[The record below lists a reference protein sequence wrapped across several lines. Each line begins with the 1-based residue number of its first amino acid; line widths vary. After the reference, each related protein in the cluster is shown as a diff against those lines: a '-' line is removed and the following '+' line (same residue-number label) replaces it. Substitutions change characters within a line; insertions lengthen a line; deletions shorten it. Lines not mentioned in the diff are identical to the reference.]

1 MNNKYLLKFDW
12 YTFLVYCALVSIG
25 LTNIYSTGHSQGE
38 NMFSLGHTFGKQLFF
53 SALGILVIF
62 FVQFTRVK
70 VYERYS
76 SIFYLI
82 VLVLLVGLFVF
93 GNEVSG
99 AKSWY
104 SVAGFSF
111 QPAELAKVVT
121 ALALTKHLSEINTD
135 LRNISHQI
143 TAFILILIP
152 AFLILPQPDPGSTV
166 VFLSFLLV
174 LHTEKLPS
182 RYILVFCGVVILFI
196 ITLLIGHNLTT
207 YVVIT
212 IAVIYIIGMRNK
224 KRRKVFLPTILVVLL
239 ASGFIQS
246 VDYVF
251 ENVFEQRH
259 RDRFNIVLGR
269 EVDTQGIGYNINQSQ
284 IAIGSGGMFGKGF
297 LEGTQTKGNFVPE
310 QQTDYIF
317 TTVGEEWGFVGTF
330 FVIVL
335 FMVLML
341 RILFTS
347 KRQKN
352 KFSRIYCYSVV
363 SLIFA
368 HFSINLGMVLG
379 LLPTIGIPL
388 PFLSYGGSNLL
399 AFSLLLGIYL
409 KLDANRVNEWS
420 LVFDRV
426 VIVS

>member
-1 MNNKYLLKFDW
+1 MNNKFLLKFDW
-12 YTFLVYCALVSIG
+12 YSFLMYFALVVIG
-25 LTNIYSTGHSQGE
+25 LINIYSIGHTQEE
-38 NMFSLGHTFGKQLFF
+38 NMLSLNHTFGKQLFF
-53 SALGILVIF
+53 GFLSIGLIF
-62 FVQFTRVK
+62 FLQFPKVK

-82 VLVLLVGLFVF
+82 ILALLVGLFIF
-93 GNEVSG
+93 GKEVSG

-104 SVAGFSF
+104 SIAGFSF
-111 QPAELAKVVT
+111 QPAEFAKVFT

-135 LRNISHQI
+135 LTTLSDQL
-143 TAFILILIP
+143 TSFILIFLPALI
-152 AFLILPQPDPGSTV
+152 ILPQPDPGSTV

-182 RYILVFCGVVILFI
+182 QYLLSCIGLVVLFI
-196 ITLLIGHNLTT
+196 MTLLIGNTT
-207 YVVIT
+207 GT
-212 IAVIYIIGMRNK
+212 AIALGFGLLYIIGLDRK
-224 KRRKVFLPTILVVLL
+224 KRRKRLLSTLLTLVL
-239 ASGFIQS
+239 ASAFIQS
-246 VDYVF
+246 VDFVF

-284 IAIGSGGMFGKGF
+284 IAIGSGGVLGKGF

-317 TTVGEEWGFVGTF
+317 TTVGEEWGFVGSF
-330 FVIVL
+330 LVVVLFVI
-335 FMVLML
+335 LML
-341 RILFTS
+341 RILLTS
-347 KRQKN
+347 RRQKN
-352 KFSRIYCYSVV
+352 NFSRIYCYSVV
-363 SLIFA
+363 CLLFA

-379 LLPTIGIPL
+379 LIPTIGIPL

-409 KLDANRVNEWS
+409 KLDANRINEW
-420 LVFDRV
+420 
-426 VIVS
+426 

>member
-62 FVQFTRVK
+62 FVQFPRVK

-212 IAVIYIIGMRNK
+212 IAVIYIIGMKNK

-409 KLDANRVNEWS
+409 KLDANRVNEW
-420 LVFDRV
+420 
-426 VIVS
+426 

>member
-62 FVQFTRVK
+62 FVQFPRVK

-143 TAFILILIP
+143 SAFILILIP

-212 IAVIYIIGMRNK
+212 IAVISIIGMRNK

-409 KLDANRVNEWS
+409 KLDANRVNEW
-420 LVFDRV
+420 
-426 VIVS
+426 

>member
-152 AFLILPQPDPGSTV
+152 AILILPQPDPGSTV

-297 LEGTQTKGNFVPE
+297 LEGTQTMGNFVPE

-409 KLDANRVNEWS
+409 KLDANRVNEW
-420 LVFDRV
+420 
-426 VIVS
+426 

>member
-182 RYILVFCGVVILFI
+182 WYILVFCGVVILFI

-297 LEGTQTKGNFVPE
+297 LEGTQTMGNFVPE

-409 KLDANRVNEWS
+409 KLDANRVNEW
-420 LVFDRV
+420 
-426 VIVS
+426 

>member
-62 FVQFTRVK
+62 FVQFPRVK

-143 TAFILILIP
+143 SAFILILIP

-174 LHTEKLPS
+174 LHTEKLPL

-409 KLDANRVNEWS
+409 KLDANRVNEW
-420 LVFDRV
+420 
-426 VIVS
+426 

>member
-12 YTFLVYCALVSIG
+12 YTVLVYCALVSIG

-38 NMFSLGHTFGKQLFF
+38 NMFSLGHTFGKQLLF

-62 FVQFTRVK
+62 FVQFPRVK

-143 TAFILILIP
+143 SAFILILIP

-182 RYILVFCGVVILFI
+182 RYMLVFCGVVILFI

-207 YVVIT
+207 YAVIT

-409 KLDANRVNEWS
+409 KLDANRVNEW
-420 LVFDRV
+420 
-426 VIVS
+426 

>member
-12 YTFLVYCALVSIG
+12 YTFLVYFALVTIG
-25 LTNIYSTGHSQGE
+25 LINIYSIGHTQEQS
-38 NMFSLGHTFGKQLFF
+38 MLSLNHTFGKQLFF
-53 SALGILVIF
+53 GLLSIGLIF
-62 FVQFTRVK
+62 FIQFPKVK

-82 VLVLLVGLFVF
+82 ILALLIGLFIF
-93 GNEVSG
+93 GKEVSG

-104 SVAGFSF
+104 SIAGFSF
-111 QPAELAKVVT
+111 QPAEFAKVIT
-121 ALALTKHLSEINTD
+121 ALALSKHLSEINTD
-135 LRNISHQI
+135 LTSLSDQL
-143 TAFILILIP
+143 TSFILILLP
-152 AFLILPQPDPGSTV
+152 ALIILPQPDPGSTV

-174 LHTEKLPS
+174 LHIEKLPS
-182 RYILVFCGVVILFI
+182 QYLLSCIGLIILFI
-196 ITLLIGHNLTT
+196 VTLLIGNNVATG
-207 YVVIT
+207 
-212 IAVIYIIGMRNK
+212 AVLGVGLVYIIGLDRK
-224 KRRKVFLPTILVVLL
+224 KRRKRLLSTILTLVL
-239 ASGFIQS
+239 ASAFIQS
-246 VDYVF
+246 VDFVF

-284 IAIGSGGMFGKGF
+284 IAIGSGGVLGKGF

-317 TTVGEEWGFVGTF
+317 TTVGEEWGFVGSF
-330 FVIVL
+330 AVVVL
-335 FMVLML
+335 FMILML
-341 RILFTS
+341 RILLTS
-347 KRQKN
+347 RRQKN
-352 KFSRIYCYSVV
+352 NFSRIYCYCVV
-363 SLIFA
+363 CLLFG

-409 KLDANRVNEWS
+409 KLDANRVNEW
-420 LVFDRV
+420 
-426 VIVS
+426 

>member
-1 MNNKYLLKFDW
+1 MNNKFILKFDW
-12 YTFLVYCALVSIG
+12 YTFLVYFALVTIG
-25 LTNIYSTGHSQGE
+25 LINIYSI
-38 NMFSLGHTFGKQLFF
+38 GHTQEKSMMSLNHPFGKQLFF
-53 SALGILVIF
+53 VFLSIGLIF
-62 FVQFTRVK
+62 FIQFPKVK

-82 VLVLLVGLFVF
+82 ILALLIGLFIF
-93 GNEVSG
+93 GKEVSG

-104 SVAGFSF
+104 SFAGFSF
-111 QPAELAKVVT
+111 QPAEFAKVIT

-135 LRNISHQI
+135 LTTLSDQL
-143 TAFILILIP
+143 TSFVLIFLPALI
-152 AFLILPQPDPGSTV
+152 ILPQPDPGSTV

-182 RYILVFCGVVILFI
+182 QYLLSCIGLIVLFI
-196 ITLLIGHNLTT
+196 MTLLIGN
-207 YVVIT
+207 T
-212 IAVIYIIGMRNK
+212 IATAIVLGLGVIYIIGLDR
-224 KRRKVFLPTILVVLL
+224 KRRRKRLLSTLLTLVL
-239 ASGFIQS
+239 ASAFIQS
-246 VDYVF
+246 VDFVF

-284 IAIGSGGMFGKGF
+284 IAIGSGGVLGKGF

-317 TTVGEEWGFVGTF
+317 TTVGEEWGFVGS
-330 FVIVL
+330 FVVVVL
-335 FMVLML
+335 FMILML
-341 RILFTS
+341 RILLTS
-347 KRQKN
+347 RRQKN
-352 KFSRIYCYSVV
+352 NFSRIYCCCVV
-363 SLIFA
+363 CLLFA

-388 PFLSYGGSNLL
+388 PYLSYGGSNLL

-409 KLDANRVNEWS
+409 KLDVNRVNEW
-420 LVFDRV
+420 
-426 VIVS
+426 

>member
-62 FVQFTRVK
+62 FVQFPRVK

-135 LRNISHQI
+135 LSNISHQI
-143 TAFILILIP
+143 SAFILILIP

-409 KLDANRVNEWS
+409 KLDANRVNEW
-420 LVFDRV
+420 
-426 VIVS
+426 

>member
-12 YTFLVYCALVSIG
+12 YTVLVYCALVSIG

-38 NMFSLGHTFGKQLFF
+38 NMFSLGHTFGKQLLF

-62 FVQFTRVK
+62 FVQFPRVK

-143 TAFILILIP
+143 SAFILILIP

-409 KLDANRVNEWS
+409 KLDANRVNEW
-420 LVFDRV
+420 
-426 VIVS
+426 

>member
-12 YTFLVYCALVSIG
+12 YTFLVYCVLVSIG

-409 KLDANRVNEWS
+409 KLDANRVNEW
-420 LVFDRV
+420 
-426 VIVS
+426 

>member
-409 KLDANRVNEWS
+409 KLDANRVNEW
-420 LVFDRV
+420 
-426 VIVS
+426 

>member
-62 FVQFTRVK
+62 FVQFPRVK

-111 QPAELAKVVT
+111 QPAEIAKVVT

-196 ITLLIGHNLTT
+196 ITLLIGHNLAT

-212 IAVIYIIGMRNK
+212 IAVIYIIGMKNK

-409 KLDANRVNEWS
+409 KLDANRVNEW
-420 LVFDRV
+420 
-426 VIVS
+426 

>member
-62 FVQFTRVK
+62 FVQFPRVK

-143 TAFILILIP
+143 SAFILILIP

-207 YVVIT
+207 YAVIT

-409 KLDANRVNEWS
+409 KLDANRVNEW
-420 LVFDRV
+420 
-426 VIVS
+426 

>member
-1 MNNKYLLKFDW
+1 M
-12 YTFLVYCALVSIG
+12 VYFALVTIG
-25 LTNIYSTGHSQGE
+25 LINIYSIGHTQEES
-38 NMFSLGHTFGKQLFF
+38 MLSLNHTFGKQLFF
-53 SALGILVIF
+53 SLLSIGLIF
-62 FVQFTRVK
+62 FIQFPKVK

-82 VLVLLVGLFVF
+82 ILALLIGLFVF
-93 GNEVSG
+93 GKEVSG

-104 SVAGFSF
+104 SIAGFSF
-111 QPAELAKVVT
+111 QPAEFAKVIT
-121 ALALTKHLSEINTD
+121 ALALSKHLSEINTD
-135 LRNISHQI
+135 LTTLSDQL
-143 TAFILILIP
+143 TSFILILLP
-152 AFLILPQPDPGSTV
+152 ALIILPQPDPGSTV

-182 RYILVFCGVVILFI
+182 QYLLSFVGLVVLFI
-196 ITLLIGHNLTT
+196 TTLLIGYTLATSIILGLGLV
-207 YVVIT
+207 YVT
-212 IAVIYIIGMRNK
+212 GLSRK
-224 KRRKVFLPTILVVLL
+224 KRRKRLLSTILTVVL
-239 ASGFIQS
+239 ACAFIQS
-246 VDYVF
+246 VNFVF

-284 IAIGSGGMFGKGF
+284 IAIGSGGVLGKGF

-317 TTVGEEWGFVGTF
+317 TTVGEEWGFVGSF
-330 FVIVL
+330 LVVVLFVI
-335 FMVLML
+335 LML
-341 RILFTS
+341 RILLTS
-347 KRQKN
+347 ARQKN
-352 KFSRIYCYSVV
+352 NFSRIYCYSVV
-363 SLIFA
+363 CLLFA

-409 KLDANRVNEWS
+409 KLDANRVNEW
-420 LVFDRV
+420 
-426 VIVS
+426 

>member
-62 FVQFTRVK
+62 FVQFPRVK

-182 RYILVFCGVVILFI
+182 RYMLVFCGVVILFI

-207 YVVIT
+207 YAVIT

-409 KLDANRVNEWS
+409 KLDANRVNEW
-420 LVFDRV
+420 
-426 VIVS
+426 

>member
-121 ALALTKHLSEINTD
+121 ALVLTKHLSEINTD

-143 TAFILILIP
+143 SAFILILIP

-409 KLDANRVNEWS
+409 KLDANRVNEW
-420 LVFDRV
+420 
-426 VIVS
+426 

>member
-12 YTFLVYCALVSIG
+12 YTFLVYFALVTIG
-25 LTNIYSTGHSQGE
+25 LINIYSIGHTQEES
-38 NMFSLGHTFGKQLFF
+38 MLSLNHTFGKQLFF
-53 SALGILVIF
+53 SLFSIGLIF
-62 FVQFTRVK
+62 FIQFPKVK

-82 VLVLLVGLFVF
+82 ILALLIGLFVF
-93 GNEVSG
+93 GKEVSG

-104 SVAGFSF
+104 SIAGFSF
-111 QPAELAKVVT
+111 QPAEFAKVVT
-121 ALALTKHLSEINTD
+121 ALVLAKHLSEINTD
-135 LRNISHQI
+135 LTTLSDQL
-143 TAFILILIP
+143 TSFILILLP
-152 AFLILPQPDPGSTV
+152 ALIILPQPDPGSTV

-182 RYILVFCGVVILFI
+182 QYLLSFVGLVVLFI
-196 ITLLIGHNLTT
+196 TTLLIGYTLATS
-207 YVVIT
+207 
-212 IAVIYIIGMRNK
+212 IILGFGLVYLIGLSRK
-224 KRRKVFLPTILVVLL
+224 KRRKQLLSTILTVVL
-239 ASGFIQS
+239 ACAFIQS
-246 VDYVF
+246 VNFVF

-284 IAIGSGGMFGKGF
+284 IAIGSGGVLGKGF

-317 TTVGEEWGFVGTF
+317 TTVGEEWGFVGSF
-330 FVIVL
+330 LVVVLFVI
-335 FMVLML
+335 LML
-341 RILFTS
+341 RILLTS
-347 KRQKN
+347 TRQKN
-352 KFSRIYCYSVV
+352 NFSRIYCYCVV
-363 SLIFA
+363 CLLFA

-409 KLDANRVNEWS
+409 KLDANRVNEW
-420 LVFDRV
+420 
-426 VIVS
+426 

>member
-62 FVQFTRVK
+62 FVQFPRVK

-182 RYILVFCGVVILFI
+182 RYMLVFCGVVILFI

-409 KLDANRVNEWS
+409 KLDANRVNEW
-420 LVFDRV
+420 
-426 VIVS
+426 

>member
-196 ITLLIGHNLTT
+196 ITLLIGHNLAT

-409 KLDANRVNEWS
+409 KLDANRVNEW
-420 LVFDRV
+420 
-426 VIVS
+426 

>member
-62 FVQFTRVK
+62 FVQFPRVK

-207 YVVIT
+207 YAVIT

-409 KLDANRVNEWS
+409 KLDANRVNEW
-420 LVFDRV
+420 
-426 VIVS
+426 

>member
-121 ALALTKHLSEINTD
+121 ALVLTKHLSEINTD

-152 AFLILPQPDPGSTV
+152 AILILPQPDPGSTV

-297 LEGTQTKGNFVPE
+297 LEGTQTMGNFVPE

-409 KLDANRVNEWS
+409 KLDANRVNEW
-420 LVFDRV
+420 
-426 VIVS
+426 

>member
-12 YTFLVYCALVSIG
+12 YTVLVYCALVSIG

-38 NMFSLGHTFGKQLFF
+38 NMFSLGHTFGKQLLF

-62 FVQFTRVK
+62 FVQFPRVK

-143 TAFILILIP
+143 SAFILILIP

-212 IAVIYIIGMRNK
+212 IAVIYIIGMKNK

-409 KLDANRVNEWS
+409 KLDANRVNEW
-420 LVFDRV
+420 
-426 VIVS
+426 

>member
-12 YTFLVYCALVSIG
+12 YTFLVYFALVTIG
-25 LTNIYSTGHSQGE
+25 LINIYSIGHTQEES
-38 NMFSLGHTFGKQLFF
+38 MLSLNHTFGKQLFF
-53 SALGILVIF
+53 SLFSIGLIF
-62 FVQFTRVK
+62 FIQFPKVK

-82 VLVLLVGLFVF
+82 ILALLIGLFVF
-93 GNEVSG
+93 GKEVSG

-104 SVAGFSF
+104 SIAGFSF
-111 QPAELAKVVT
+111 QPAEFAKVVT
-121 ALALTKHLSEINTD
+121 ALVLAKHLSEINTD
-135 LRNISHQI
+135 LTTLSDQL
-143 TAFILILIP
+143 TSFILILLP
-152 AFLILPQPDPGSTV
+152 ALIILPQPDPGSTV

-182 RYILVFCGVVILFI
+182 QYLLSFVGLVVLFI
-196 ITLLIGHNLTT
+196 TTLLIGYTLATS
-207 YVVIT
+207 
-212 IAVIYIIGMRNK
+212 IILGLGLVYLIGLSRK
-224 KRRKVFLPTILVVLL
+224 KRRKQLLSTILTVVL
-239 ASGFIQS
+239 ACAFIQS
-246 VDYVF
+246 VNFVF

-284 IAIGSGGMFGKGF
+284 IAIGSGGVLGKGF

-317 TTVGEEWGFVGTF
+317 TTVGEEWGFVGSF
-330 FVIVL
+330 LVVVLFVI
-335 FMVLML
+335 LML
-341 RILFTS
+341 RILLTS
-347 KRQKN
+347 ARQKN
-352 KFSRIYCYSVV
+352 NFSRIYCYCVV
-363 SLIFA
+363 CLLFA

-409 KLDANRVNEWS
+409 KLDANRVNEW
-420 LVFDRV
+420 
-426 VIVS
+426 

>member
-12 YTFLVYCALVSIG
+12 YTVLVYCALVSIG

-62 FVQFTRVK
+62 FVQFPRVK

-409 KLDANRVNEWS
+409 KLDANRVNEW
-420 LVFDRV
+420 
-426 VIVS
+426 

>member
-12 YTFLVYCALVSIG
+12 YTFLVYCVLVSIG

-62 FVQFTRVK
+62 FVQFPRVK

-196 ITLLIGHNLTT
+196 ITLLIGHNLAT

-409 KLDANRVNEWS
+409 KLDANRVNEW
-420 LVFDRV
+420 
-426 VIVS
+426 

>member
-38 NMFSLGHTFGKQLFF
+38 NMFSLGHTFGKQLLF

-62 FVQFTRVK
+62 FVQFPRVK

-143 TAFILILIP
+143 SAFILILIP

-409 KLDANRVNEWS
+409 KLDANRVNEW
-420 LVFDRV
+420 
-426 VIVS
+426 